1 MAIQNMEAYQVSP
14 FSVGMDLNRSQIKE
28 ALGNYVVD
36 TTTPTTIR
44 SGMLVQLNTTT
55 QKIEVCTGAAPFG
68 FAKFNRTTDIY
79 GMVVGEYIKL
89 DDTTAKALAHNN
101 LFDSGVSSI
110 FTCRVGAALT
120 GTPYIQD
127 TDFTCNEANGTIVRL
142 GAGIVNHSYVY
153 VNYMFKLSTSD
164 LNIYGQNFWNSAD
177 DAAYQAS
184 RYTVVTDW
192 ALIFTT
198 QYDPSATFTAGQ
210 ILYAGRSSKAK
221 SGLVCADSTE
231 GNAVIGRC
239 FQIPTA
245 NDPFLGIKYVGGM
258 VS

>member
-44 SGMLVQLNTTT
+44 SGMLVQQNTST
-55 QKIEVCTGAAPFG
+55 QKIEVCTGAVPFG
-68 FAKFNRTTDIY
+68 FAKYNRSTALY

-89 DDTTAKALAHNN
+89 DDTTVKALAHSN
-101 LFDSGVSSI
+101 LLDPGASSI
-110 FTCRVGAALT
+110 FTVRVGAALT
-120 GTPYIQD
+120 GAAYIQD

-142 GAGIVNHSYVY
+142 GAGIPNHSYVY
-153 VNYMFKLSTSD
+153 VNYAFLLSTAD
-164 LNIYGQNFWNSAD
+164 QNIYGQNFWNSMD
-177 DAAYQAS
+177 DAAYQGS
-184 RYTVVTDW
+184 RFTVVTDW
-192 ALIFTT
+192 ATIFTT
-198 QYDPSATFTAGQ
+198 QYDPSATFTVGA
-210 ILYAGRSSKAK
+210 LCYAGRSSKAK

-231 GNAVIGRC
+231 GQTVVGRC
-239 FQIPTA
+239 FQVPTA
-245 NDPFLGIKYVGGM
+245 NDPFLGVKYIGGM